1 MARRASTFASVALS
15 AFHAPGLSGI
25 SWERFLAHRCVLGL
39 ALRRDGGRE
48 GQQLT
53 NPRFRQAYSHEASTC
68 AWRHVAT
75 HICGFNSCT
84 CGLLCA
90 RLSYMHANEG
100 PSGTVSPDCVAD
112 VASPRQAPWLSPSRW
127 CEPRSGT
134 TSEAGFPH
142 HANSQ
147 GLLQTVQPSDPDDL
161 ADKSPEQVVEDVEVL
176 QLGNFHLPVCQPV

>member
-84 CGLLCA
+84 
-90 RLSYMHANEG
+90 
-100 PSGTVSPDCVAD
+100 
-112 VASPRQAPWLSPSRW
+112 ASPRQAPWLSPSRW

-142 HANSQ
+142 HEDSQ